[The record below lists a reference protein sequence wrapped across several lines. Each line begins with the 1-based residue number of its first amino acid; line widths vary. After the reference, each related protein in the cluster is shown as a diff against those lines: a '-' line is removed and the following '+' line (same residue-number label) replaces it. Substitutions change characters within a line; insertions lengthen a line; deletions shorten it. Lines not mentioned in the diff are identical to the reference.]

1 MAEFMKIPFYLKK
14 DKSDPVCAVVCF
26 QMTLA
31 YFEIEISLDEVYE
44 ISRSLGKRKYTLPWG
59 ICLDAAH
66 FGLSAC
72 FVSRN
77 PYELNSEGVH
87 DVSRLAPLDY
97 RLRAG
102 LSPFSMWED
111 SLCS

>member
-1 MAEFMKIPFYLKK
+1 MVEFMKIPFYSQM
-14 DKSDPVCAVVCF
+14 DKSDPVCAAVCL
-26 QMTLA
+26 QITLA

-44 ISRSLGKRKYTLPWG
+44 ISRSLGKCKYTLPCG
-59 ICLDAAH
+59 ICLGAAH

-72 FVSRN
+72 FASRN
-77 PYELNSEGVH
+77 PYELNSEGIH
-87 DVSRLAPLDY
+87 DVSKSAPLDY

-102 LSPFSMWED
+102 FSRFSMWEG